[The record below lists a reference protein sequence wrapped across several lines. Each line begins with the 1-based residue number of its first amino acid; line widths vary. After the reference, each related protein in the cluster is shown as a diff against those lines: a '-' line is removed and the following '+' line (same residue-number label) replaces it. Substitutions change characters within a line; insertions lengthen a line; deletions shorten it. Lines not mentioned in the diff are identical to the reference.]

1 MLSVYNSEA
10 AAPSHQPAVPVAQG
24 APGAAVPG
32 KLPTA
37 AAHGKPLSLSLC
49 PHRTAAQYSCG
60 SRGVCAHP
68 LAHSSAQGGEI
79 LVCAACFSPALAHPG
94 TQGSGL
100 VNFRS
105 YSETNGKFQEKPAEA
120 K

>member
-1 MLSVYNSEA
+1 MLSVYNCEA
-10 AAPSHQPAVPVAQG
+10 AAPSHQASG
-24 APGAAVPG
+24 ARGSG
-32 KLPTA
+32 RSRGSSSRA
-37 AAHGKPLSLSLC
+37 AAHGKPLGLSLC

-79 LVCAACFSPALAHPG
+79 LVCAACLAPALAHPG

-105 YSETNGKFQEKPAEA
+105 YSETNGKFQEEPAEA